1 MFKDSMR
8 TRTLIERNPS
18 QPATSSRQETIFSL
32 VVANRP
38 GVLGRIALVFS
49 RRGYNIE
56 ALSVSHTLDKRFSRM
71 LIQCEGDP
79 SRYEEIM
86 KQARKIIDVV
96 HVAIEN
102 RHDDSDQFKMKIA
115 VTCHSE
121 KKAIVLQCLQQ
132 SSFHLTDFNADTIF
146 AEKSNSLPS
155 DQAFIAI
162 LNHYGRVE
170 VLEKP
175 DHGQVSDAGAYA
187 QVSL

>member
-8 TRTLIERNPS
+8 TRTLIERTLS
-18 QPATSSRQETIFSL
+18 SESPAASRRETIFSL

-56 ALSVSHTLDKRFSRM
+56 ALSVSHTLDKRLSRM

-79 SRYEEIM
+79 SRYEELM

-102 RHDDSDQFKMKIA
+102 HYDDEQHRPMKIA
-115 VTCHSE
+115 VTCQPES
-121 KKAIVLQCLQQ
+121 KAIVLQCLQQ
-132 SSFHLTDFNADTIF
+132 SSFQLIDFNATTIF
-146 AEKSNSLPS
+146 AEKAQTLPS
-155 DQAFIAI
+155 DEAFIAI
-162 LNHYGRVE
+162 LNHYGKVE
-170 VLEKP
+170 LLEP
-175 DHGQVSDAGAYA
+175 ASLERDVTGVGYA
-187 QVSL
+187 QA